1 MLIAVTRLHI
11 FNSNINK
18 NIEVINLL
26 EKTELNHQVL
36 QSNIIDNATNI
47 TKTNSLINFITS
59 NPQIIDFPSGT
70 CLLDK
75 YVIDKRLDVTSGE
88 ATLYICSCEN
98 QKFIAK
104 IYHRRMAINTKIL
117 QTLKKLNSPYIV
129 KPYEFGYHDNMPVE
143 ILPYYKTSSLK
154 DKTFSFEELK
164 NKIIPCIN
172 EALKALHTER
182 IIHKDLKPSNIM
194 TLDDNSRVSIIDFG
208 ISSKLEED
216 MTVLIT
222 KTGKQ
227 SDDYSAPE
235 TFRNIY
241 LNESDYYAFGIT
253 LYELFCGYTPYKGLN
268 DEEKLQY
275 LQLQKFP
282 YPDSMP
288 QELQNLIKGLTYNDI
303 THRNELD
310 NPNRRWTYSEV
321 QNWLEGKDQPIPGE
335 VSKSY
340 SISIPPYKFKDET
353 YASTDQLI
361 TALAYNW
368 EDGKNHLT
376 RGLLS
381 GFFKNYNPQIANDCI
396 EAEEEIRQKHINSD
410 AVFFKLTYKLSPIL
424 TSFYWKSHKYPSLTV
439 LGKDILTKLRSSDV
453 SEYSFW
459 NEILEN
465 KLISYYMKLH
475 SHSKEIISAVSSI
488 ENTFKIR
495 KNDKCQYYIL
505 GYLLTEKRELQVD
518 DKIFNDIKELVTH
531 LNHILKLSKE
541 SFEQFCCKL
550 INANNELNAEF
561 EAWLIASGKHKEI
574 ANWKQN
580 LRER

>member
-1 MLIAVTRLHI
+1 M
-11 FNSNINK
+11 
-18 NIEVINLL
+18 INLL
-26 EKTELNHQVL
+26 EKTELNHHIL

-47 TKTNSLINFITS
+47 TKTNSLINCTTS
-59 NPQIIDFPSGT
+59 NTQIIDFPSGT

-75 YVIDKRLDVTSGE
+75 YVVDKRLDITSGE
-88 ATLYICSCEN
+88 STLYICSYEK

-104 IYHRRMAINTKIL
+104 IYHRRMAINPEIV
-117 QTLKKLNSPYIV
+117 QTLKNLNSPHIV
-129 KPYEFGYHDNMPVE
+129 KPYELGYHNNMPVE

-154 DKTFSFEELK
+154 GKRFSFAELK
-164 NKIIPCIN
+164 NNIIPCIN
-172 EALKALHTER
+172 EALKALHTEG
-182 IIHKDLKPSNIM
+182 IIHRDLKPSNIM
-194 TLDDNSRVSIIDFG
+194 SLNDNGEVAIIDFG

-310 NPNRRWTYSEV
+310 NPNRRWTYEEIK
-321 QNWLEGKDQPIPGE
+321 NWLEGKDQPIPGE

-340 SISIPPYKFKDET
+340 SISIPPYKFKDEA
-353 YASTDQLI
+353 YASTDPLI
-361 TALAYNW
+361 VALADDW
-368 EDGKNHLT
+368 EDGKKQLT
-376 RGLLS
+376 HGLLS

-396 EAEEEIRQKHINSD
+396 EAEEEIRQKHINPD
-410 AVFFKLTYKLSPIL
+410 RAFCKLIYKLSPHL
-424 TSFYWKSHKYPSLTV
+424 TTFYWKNHKYASLIA
-439 LGKDILTKLRSSDV
+439 LGQDILTKLRSSDV
-453 SEYSFW
+453 KAYSFW

-505 GYLLTEKRELQVD
+505 GYLLTEKRELQID
-518 DKIFNDIKELVTH
+518 DKIFNDIRELITH
-531 LNHILKLSKE
+531 LNHLLEVSQE

-550 INANNELNAEF
+550 INANNVLNAEF